1 MSCPPSAA
9 ACRTA
14 ARQRGLTLIELL
26 IALAIFALIGTLT
39 WRASSQLLL
48 SKEGL
53 EREHERWR
61 EIERALLIVENTLL
75 QTAAPSTIQGYGNRA
90 PALIWHTDGGQNR
103 LEVLSLAA
111 RAAPRRS
118 YFVLQGDTL
127 YWQRHPERFTHRLPP
142 PESDPLLAG
151 VRSVRWRFWH
161 SLLGWQDRWPPEQ
174 SEKQLLPTLPDAI
187 RIELELTDLG
197 TLTRTYAL
205 R

>member
-1 MSCPPSAA
+1 MFRPPFAA
-9 ACRTA
+9 ACHTA

-61 EIERALLIVENTLL
+61 EIERGLLIVENTLL
-75 QTAAPSTIQGYGNRA
+75 QTVAPSTIQGYGNRA

-111 RAAPRRS
+111 RAAPRRT
-118 YFVLQGDTL
+118 YFVLQDDTL
-127 YWQRHPERFTHRLPP
+127 YWQRHPETFAHNPP
-142 PESDPLLAG
+142 RTESDPLLTG
-151 VRSVRWRFWH
+151 IRSVRWRFWNPQT
-161 SLLGWQDRWPPEQ
+161 GWQDRWPPPQNEPLVG
-174 SEKQLLPTLPDAI
+174 SLPTAI
-187 RIELELTDLG
+187 HIELELTDLG
-197 TLTRTYAL
+197 KLTRTYAL